1 MPGGGHGLAGRADD
15 RTCAG
20 GAQSSAMNKPEPPA
34 EGPVPEGDALPSR
47 PAAMCRGQGH
57 LIVYGNP
64 AFLAAFGAQAVGMP
78 ARESLVSLPASAFA
92 LLDLV
97 LARGKPLAKWI
108 KLDDADWRLTVAPRT
123 DPSGE
128 VYGVSFHL
136 RARSDVSSVPAEQG

>member
-1 MPGGGHGLAGRADD
+1 MAELDGPA
-15 RTCAG
+15 CIG
-20 GAQSSAMNKPEPPA
+20 GAQSSAMNSQDQPA
-34 EGPVPEGDALPSR
+34 QVPAPDGDGVSR

-64 AFLAAFGAQAVGMP
+64 AFVAAFGAKTVGMP
-78 ARESLVSLPASAFA
+78 ARESLVSLPPSAFA

-108 KLDDADWRLTVAPRT
+108 KFDGVDWRLTVAPRI

-136 RARSDVSSVPAEQG
+136 RARSDVLSVPAEQG

>member
-1 MPGGGHGLAGRADD
+1 MPD
-15 RTCAG
+15 
-20 GAQSSAMNKPEPPA
+20 
-34 EGPVPEGDALPSR
+34 GDAQLRR

-78 ARESLVSLPASAFA
+78 ARESLVSLPPSAFA

-97 LARGKPLAKWI
+97 LARGKPLARWI
-108 KLDDADWRLTVAPRT
+108 KFDGADWRLTVAPRI

-128 VYGVSFHL
+128 IYGVSFHL
-136 RARSDVSSVPAEQG
+136 RARSDLPAILAEES

>member
-1 MPGGGHGLAGRADD
+1 MK
-15 RTCAG
+15 
-20 GAQSSAMNKPEPPA
+20 KPEPPA

-78 ARESLVSLPASAFA
+78 ARESLMSLPPSAFA

-97 LARGKPLAKWI
+97 LARGKPLARWI
-108 KLDDADWRLTVAPRT
+108 KLDGADWRLTVAPRI